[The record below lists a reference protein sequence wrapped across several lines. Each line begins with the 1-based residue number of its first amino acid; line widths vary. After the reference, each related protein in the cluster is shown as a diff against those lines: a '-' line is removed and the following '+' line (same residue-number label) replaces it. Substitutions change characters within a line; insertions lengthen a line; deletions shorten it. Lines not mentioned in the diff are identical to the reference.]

1 MLTLNEYFKQSKDP
15 MQKGMIADLLRY
27 SDLMKIVP
35 IDSVSALRVSATR
48 WQTMPSVAFRKYGG
62 GYTES
67 SGTTEQFTET
77 LALLGGDVKFDRL
90 ANVGDFIEDPV
101 VTQMNMKAKA
111 MAFKFNDSLINGD
124 HATDADGFEG
134 LKKRVSNMP
143 SRQTIWLDAS
153 ANGTGASLK
162 VLASEAN
169 EQLFLDALHKG
180 IKRVDGATHM
190 LSNED
195 TQLGLGMVL
204 RRLKLNT
211 IMKDAHD
218 HTWDTFN
225 NVPLIDVGLKSDKS
239 TEIITNTELVAD
251 ATGTSLYCVR
261 FDTDDGVR
269 AIDLKGGGGPNVYD
283 PLNGGEMEAGPQ
295 KLRRI
300 DWPVGL
306 FHKSQYTICRI
317 AGFKMA
323 AS

>member
-1 MLTLNEYFKQSKDP
+1 MLTLNDYFKQSKDP
-15 MQKGMIADLLRY
+15 MQKGLIADLLRY

-35 IDSVSALRVSATR
+35 IDSVNALRISATR
-48 WQTMPSVAFRKYGG
+48 WQTMPGVAFRKYGA

-90 ANVGDFIEDPV
+90 ANIGDFIEDPV

-124 HATDADGFEG
+124 HAVDADGFEG

-143 SRQTIWLDAS
+143 ARQTIWLDAS

-162 VLASEAN
+162 VLASEAT
-169 EQLFLDALHKG
+169 QQTFLDALHKA
-180 IKRVDGATHM
+180 IKRVDGASHA
-190 LSNED
+190 LCNED
-195 TQLGLGMVL
+195 TQLGLGQVL

-211 IMKDAHD
+211 SLVDAYD
-218 HTWDTFN
+218 HKWDAFS
-225 NVPLIDVGLKSDKS
+225 NVPLVDVGLKSDKS
-239 TEIITNTELVAD
+239 TEIITNTEVVAD
-251 ATGTSLYCVR
+251 ATATSMYFVR

-269 AIDLKGGGGPNVYD
+269 VIDLKGGGGPNVYD
-283 PLNGGEMEAGPQ
+283 PLNGGEMESGPQ

-306 FHKSQYTICRI
+306 FHKSQYSICRV

-323 AS
+323 AA

>member
-1 MLTLNEYFKQSKDP
+1 MLTLNDYFKQSTDP
-15 MQKGMIADLLRY
+15 MQKGLIADLLRY

-35 IDSVSALRVSATR
+35 IESVNALRVSATR
-48 WQTMPSVAFRKYGG
+48 WQTMPSVAFRKYGA
-62 GYTES
+62 GYIES
-67 SGTTEQFTET
+67 SGTTENITET

-90 ANVGDFIEDPV
+90 ANKGTFIEDPV

-124 HATDADGFEG
+124 HAVDADGFEG

-169 EQLFLDALHKG
+169 EQTFLDALHAA
-180 IKRVDGATHM
+180 IKRCDGANA
-190 LSNED
+190 LLCNED
-195 TQLGLGMVL
+195 TQLGLGRVL

-211 IMKDAHD
+211 TMTDAYD
-218 HTWDTFN
+218 YKWDAFQ
-225 NVPLIDVGLKSDKS
+225 NVPLVDVGLKSDKS
-239 TEIITNTELVAD
+239 TEIITNTETVAD
-251 ATGTSLYCVR
+251 ATATSIYAVR

-269 AIDLKGGGGPNVYD
+269 AIDLAGAGGPNVYD
-283 PLNGGEMEAGPQ
+283 PLGGKEMEAGPQ
-295 KLRRI
+295 YLRRI

-306 FHKSQYTICRI
+306 FHKSQYTIVRI

>member
-15 MQKGMIADLLRY
+15 MQKGLIADLLRY

-35 IDSVSALRVSATR
+35 VDSVKALRVSATR
-48 WQTMPSVAFRKYGG
+48 WQTLPGVAFRKYGG

-90 ANVGDFIEDPV
+90 SNIGDFIEDPI

-124 HATDADGFEG
+124 HAVDADGFEG

-143 SRQTIWLDAS
+143 ARQTIWLDANG
-153 ANGTGASLK
+153 NGTGASLK
-162 VLASEAN
+162 VLANEAN
-169 EQLFLDALHKG
+169 EQAFLDALHKA
-180 IKRVDGATHM
+180 IKRCDGANAL

-195 TQLGLGMVL
+195 TQLGLGQVL
-204 RRLKLNT
+204 RRLKLATT
-211 IMKDAHD
+211 ITDAYEHV
-218 HTWDTFN
+218 WDSFQ
-225 NVPLIDVGLKSDKS
+225 NVPLVDVGLKGDKS
-239 TEIITNTELVAD
+239 TEIITNTEAVAAAD
-251 ATGTSLYCVR
+251 ATSIYAVR

-269 AIDLKGGGGPNVYD
+269 VIDLAGAGGPNVYD

-306 FHKSQYTICRI
+306 FHKSQYTIVRI

-323 AS
+323 AA